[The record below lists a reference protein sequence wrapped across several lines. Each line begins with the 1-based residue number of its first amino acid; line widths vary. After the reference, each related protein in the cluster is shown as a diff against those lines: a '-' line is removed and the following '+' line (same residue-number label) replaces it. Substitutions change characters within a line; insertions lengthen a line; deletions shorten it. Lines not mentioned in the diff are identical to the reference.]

1 MRTHQR
7 SFAHQ
12 KFSVQHNYFE
22 TEKQALYDGAGRI
35 ETVMKR
41 MGWKVNSTLAAAL
54 LVVFAMARP
63 AASLA
68 QAPAASIHGHV
79 NNAIGQPIANAEVRL
94 TTDRSADEKSRK
106 YAYTFPTDASGN
118 FTGTGI
124 TPGTYAVIVYL
135 DNKSIDFNESVTL
148 ANGDNKAVDFDMT
161 RKEYIDKMTPE
172 EKKQLEE
179 FKKKNAEVMA
189 GNKQIANLNALLT
202 QARADN
208 KAGNYDAAIA
218 AMKDATTQKP
228 DEAILWVTLG
238 DGQLG
243 SADAAAKAA
252 KAAGTSPTDPAIAQ
266 KYSDA
271 AASYKKSID
280 LNSTSKKPNPETAGA
295 AYNQLGQA
303 LAKSGD
309 LKAASDAYEQA
320 AKANPAGAGMYFFN
334 EAATLYNSGKTDEA
348 AVAADKAIA
357 ADPKR
362 ADAYYIKGQSLIQKA
377 SVDPK
382 TQKITA
388 PPGTVEAY
396 QTYLELAPDG
406 PRAEE
411 VKGILTG
418 IGEQVKSSYKAK
430 PVKK

>member
-1 MRTHQR
+1 
-7 SFAHQ
+7 
-12 KFSVQHNYFE
+12 
-22 TEKQALYDGAGRI
+22 
-35 ETVMKR
+35 MKR
-41 MGWKVNSTLAAAL
+41 MGWKVSSTLAAAL
-54 LVVFAMARP
+54 LVIFAMAHP
-63 AASLA
+63 ATSLA
-68 QAPAASIHGHV
+68 QAAPASIHGHV
-79 NNAIGQPIANAEVRL
+79 NNAIGQPITNAEVRL
-94 TTDRSADEKSRK
+94 TTDRASDEKSRK
-106 YAYTFPTDASGN
+106 YQYVFPTDASGD
-118 FTGTGI
+118 FKGTGI
-124 TPGTYAVIVYL
+124 APGNYAAIVYQ
-135 DNKSIDFNESVTL
+135 DNKSIDFIDSVTL
-148 ANGDNKAVDFDMT
+148 ASGDDKTVNFDMT

-202 QARADN
+202 QARADT
-208 KAGNYDAAIA
+208 KSGNYDAAIT

-238 DGQLG
+238 DAQLG
-243 SADAAAKAA
+243 SADAATKAA
-252 KAAGTSPTDPAIAQ
+252 KAAGTATTDPAIAQ
-266 KYSDA
+266 KYADA
-271 AASYKKSID
+271 AASFKKSID
-280 LNSTSKKPNPETAGA
+280 LNASSKKPNPDTAGA

-303 LAKSGD
+303 LAKSGN
-309 LKAASDAYEQA
+309 LKDASDAYEQA

-377 SVDPK
+377 TVDPK

-411 VKGILTG
+411 VKGVLTG
-418 IGEQVKSSYKAK
+418 IGEQVKSSYKAGK

>member
-1 MRTHQR
+1 LKHENQA
-7 SFAHQ
+7 SF
-12 KFSVQHNYFE
+12 
-22 TEKQALYDGAGRI
+22 DGAGRI

-41 MGWKVNSTLAAAL
+41 MGWKVSSTLAAAL
-54 LVVFAMARP
+54 LVIFAMAHP
-63 AASLA
+63 STSKA
-68 QAPAASIHGHV
+68 QAQPSASIHGHV
-79 NNAIGQPIANAEVRL
+79 NNAIGQPLTKGEVRL
-94 TTDRSADEKSRK
+94 TTDRAADEKSRK
-106 YAYTFPTDASGN
+106 FQYTFPIAESGDYK
-118 FTGTGI
+118 GTGI
-124 TPGTYAVIVYL
+124 APGNYAVIVYQ
-135 DNKSIDFNESVTL
+135 DNKSIDFNESVVF
-148 ANGDNKAVDFDMT
+148 AAGDDKTVNFDMT
-161 RKEYIDKMTPE
+161 RKEYLDKMTPE

-189 GNKQIANLNALLT
+189 GNKQISNLNALLT

-208 KAGNYDAAIA
+208 KSGNYDAAIT

-238 DGQLG
+238 DAQLG
-243 SADAAAKAA
+243 SADAANKAA
-252 KAAGTSPTDPAIAQ
+252 KAAGTATTDPAIAQ
-266 KYSDA
+266 KYADA
-271 AASYKKSID
+271 AASFKKSID
-280 LNSTSKKPNPETAGA
+280 LNAASKKPNPDTAGA

-303 LAKSGD
+303 LAKSGN
-309 LKAASDAYEQA
+309 LKDASDAYEQA
-320 AKANPAGAGMYFFN
+320 AKANPTGAGMYYFN

-348 AVAADKAIA
+348 AAAADKAIA

-377 SVDPK
+377 TVDPK

-418 IGEQVKSSYKAK
+418 IGEQVKSSYKAGK
-430 PVKK
+430 QPVKK

>member
-1 MRTHQR
+1 
-7 SFAHQ
+7 
-12 KFSVQHNYFE
+12 
-22 TEKQALYDGAGRI
+22 
-35 ETVMKR
+35 VMKR
-41 MGWKVNSTLAAAL
+41 MGLKVSSTLAAAL
-54 LVVFAMARP
+54 LVIFAMAHP
-63 AASLA
+63 ATSLA
-68 QAPAASIHGHV
+68 QEPSASIHGHV
-79 NNAIGQPIANAEVRL
+79 NNAIGQPITKGEIRL
-94 TTDRSADEKSRK
+94 TTDRAADEKTRK
-106 YAYTFPTDASGN
+106 YQYTFQIDASGD
-118 FTGTGI
+118 FKGTGI
-124 TPGTYAVIVYL
+124 APGNYAILVYQ
-135 DNKSIDFNESVTL
+135 DNKSIDFIESVVL
-148 ANGDNKAVDFDMT
+148 AAGDDKTVNFDMT

-189 GNKQIANLNALLT
+189 GNKQIANLNAMLT
-202 QARADN
+202 QARADI
-208 KAGNYDAAIA
+208 KSGSYDSAIT
-218 AMKDATTQKP
+218 AMKEATTQKP

-238 DGQLG
+238 DAQLG
-243 SADAAAKAA
+243 SAEAAAKAA
-252 KAAGTSPTDPAIAQ
+252 KAAGTSSSDPAIAQ
-266 KYSDA
+266 KYADA
-271 AASYKKSID
+271 AASFKKSID
-280 LNSTSKKPNPETAGA
+280 LNSSSKKPNPDTAGA

-303 LAKSGD
+303 LAKSGN
-309 LKAASDAYEQA
+309 LKDASDAYEQA
-320 AKANPAGAGMYFFN
+320 AKANPAGAGMYYFN

-348 AVAADKAIA
+348 AAAADKAIA

-396 QTYLELAPDG
+396 QSYLELAPDG

-418 IGEQVKSSYKAK
+418 IGEQVKSTYKAGK